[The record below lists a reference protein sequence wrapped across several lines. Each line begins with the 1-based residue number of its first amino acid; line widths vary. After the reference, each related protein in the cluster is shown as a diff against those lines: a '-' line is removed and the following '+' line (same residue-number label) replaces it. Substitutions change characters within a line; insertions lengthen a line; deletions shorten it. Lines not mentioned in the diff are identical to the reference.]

1 MNFKQPLLLH
11 PLQKHN
17 EGAED
22 VDGVSLGIFFWAI
35 SKKNKKKT
43 IFSRS
48 FSFFFSFF
56 QRPLLLHPSKKH
68 FEGVDNVDGVPLGTF
83 FGAIS
88 KN

>member
-35 SKKNKKKT
+35 SKKKKK
-43 IFSRS
+43 IFFLALFL
-48 FSFFFSFF
+48 FSSLFLIFIFFSAASSASSF
-56 QRPLLLHPSKKH
+56 KKT
-68 FEGVDNVDGVPLGTF
+68 L
-83 FGAIS
+83 
-88 KN
+88 